1 MLSIIIPVLN
11 EAENIVSVLS
21 YLTENASVD
30 LINELVIVDGGSKD
44 DTVNLVTTFSK
55 NTKFN
60 ILVVPS
66 PKGRAKQMNTGFE
79 NATGDILYFLHA
91 DSYPPKHFDKLI
103 INEVKNGNP
112 AGCFKMKFDSN
123 HWWLKLASWFTKF
136 SWRSCRG
143 GDQSQFITR
152 ELFAEIGGFDES
164 YIIYEDNI
172 LINELYKR
180 RKFIVDSSESESN
193 DSSNSDSDSS
203 DSDSDSDVAISI
215 IGKNNRIQQKTKIKT
230 KIQTKSKQ
238 KNPIATSI
246 DKKIEKSAMNFNWFK
261 KSQRPTNGRP

>member
-44 DTVNLVTTFSK
+44 DTVNLITTFSK
-55 NTKFN
+55 NSKFN
-60 ILVVPS
+60 ILVITS

-79 NATGDILYFLHA
+79 NTTGDILYFLHA

-136 SWRSCRG
+136 SWRACRG

-180 RKFIVDSSESESN
+180 RKFV
-193 DSSNSDSDSS
+193 
-203 DSDSDSDVAISI
+203 V
-215 IGKNNRIQQKTKIKT
+215 IQQWISSSARMYEDKGVWFVQYHFLIIYLKKWLGADAHELYAYYLKNIKECRVP
-230 KIQTKSKQ
+230 KV
-238 KNPIATSI
+238 
-246 DKKIEKSAMNFNWFK
+246 IEKKPMVTEKLS
-261 KSQRPTNGRP
+261 